1 MRAPLNHAVLRVSNE
16 SRRLRARVAE
26 LQAQLEEACRWI
38 EGVQAVSATG
48 WTEAMRLRE
57 QLREAEMEAM
67 IERETSAWEER
78 CRR

>member
-16 SRRLRARVAE
+16 NRRLRARVAE

-57 QLREAEMEAM
+57 QLHETELEARIWRE
-67 IERETSAWEER
+67 ISTWER
-78 CRR
+78 